1 MTAQSGPLKALAMLR
16 TGRWVDLTHSFHP
29 GIPHCPSFEPERRV
43 IVYDQAS
50 RSGTRGSG
58 FLTHEYRHVGQWG
71 THVDPPAHF
80 VPGLRFQDQIPVTE
94 MILPL
99 VILDVHQQAASNPD
113 YVITPAD
120 LADWESRHGP
130 VAEGSFAALRTDW
143 SHRWPDQ
150 DQMMNPG
157 PDGVNHYPGWGMEV
171 LVTLFEERNIIAC
184 GHETTDTDPGFTVS
198 KGAAPLERYVLSQ
211 DRYQIELLTALDEIP
226 ECGAVIVA
234 SWPKAQNGS
243 GYPARA
249 FAVCP

>member
-1 MTAQSGPLKALAMLR
+1 MTAQSEPLKALAGLR

-29 GIPHCPSFEPERRV
+29 GSPHCPSFKPERRV
-43 IVYDQAS
+43 IVYDHAP
-50 RSGTRGSG
+50 RPGTHGSG

-71 THVDPPAHF
+71 THVDPPAPF
-80 VPGLRFQDQIPVTE
+80 VPGLRYQDQIPATE
-94 MILPL
+94 MVLPL

-130 VAEGSFAALRTDW
+130 V
-143 SHRWPDQ
+143 P
-150 DQMMNPG
+150 
-157 PDGVNHYPGWGMEV
+157 
-171 LVTLFEERNIIAC
+171 ER
-184 GHETTDTDPGFTVS
+184 E
-198 KGAAPLERYVLSQ
+198 Y
-211 DRYQIELLTALDEIP
+211 
-226 ECGAVIVA
+226 GAVIVA